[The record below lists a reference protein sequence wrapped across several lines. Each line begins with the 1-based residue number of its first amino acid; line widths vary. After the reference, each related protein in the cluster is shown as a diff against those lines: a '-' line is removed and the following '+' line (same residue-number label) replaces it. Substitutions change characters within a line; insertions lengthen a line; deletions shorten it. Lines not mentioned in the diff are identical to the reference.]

1 MKLSD
6 RVRALAR
13 EADEAIEPVLRK
25 IDETAQFNAE
35 KMLAAFQ
42 KNRVAES
49 MFFGSTGYGNGDRGR
64 DTLDR
69 IFADVFGTEDA
80 LVRIQMVSGTH
91 TLMCALFGVLRPGD
105 EMISLFGPP
114 YDTLQTAIGIA
125 GSEPGTLLEF
135 GVRYSQVEPDGNNE
149 PDLAEIR
156 RVCGERHPKLV
167 LIQRSRG
174 YSTRAALT
182 ISQIRTICETVR
194 RASPETLIFVDNCYG
209 EFTDT
214 LEPTQVGADFMAGS
228 LIKNPGGGL
237 APMGGYIAGRHDLV
251 EAAASRLTA
260 PGIGREIGATLGQ
273 NRLLYQGFFLAPHTV
288 AQALK
293 TAVFCAKMMELLGYE
308 SHPAWDAE
316 RSDIVQT
323 VALGSGDALLR
334 FCLGIQKASPVDSF
348 VIPEAWEMA
357 GYSDPVVMAAGA
369 FINGASIELSADGPM
384 REPYLAYVQGGLT
397 YESGRLGILL
407 AAEELI
413 Q

>member
-1 MKLSD
+1 MILSD

-13 EADEAIEPVLRK
+13 EADQAIEPVLRK
-25 IDETAQFNAE
+25 IDETAQINTE
-35 KMLAAFQ
+35 KVLAAFQ
-42 KNRVAES
+42 KNRVAEAL
-49 MFFGSTGYGNGDRGR
+49 FFGSTGYGSGDRGR

-69 IFADVFGTEDA
+69 IFADVFETEDA

-91 TLMCALFGVLRPGD
+91 TLICALFGVLRPGD

-114 YDTLQTAIGIA
+114 YDTLQTAIGITGDA
-125 GSEPGTLLEF
+125 KGTLLDF
-135 GVRYSQVEPDGNNE
+135 GIRYAQVDPNAENE
-149 PDLAEIR
+149 PDIPEIR
-156 RVCGERHPKLV
+156 RICAERKPKLV

-182 ISQIRTICETVR
+182 IQQIRTLCAAVR
-194 RASPETLIFVDNCYG
+194 EASPETVIFVDNCYG

-214 LEPTQVGADFMAGS
+214 LEPTQVGADLMAGS

-237 APMGGYIAGRHDLV
+237 APMGGYIAGRHELV
-251 EAAASRLTA
+251 EAAASRLTS
-260 PGIGREIGATLGQ
+260 PGIGGEQGATLGQ
-273 NRLLYQGFFLAPHTV
+273 NRLLYQGFFTAPHTV

-308 SHPAWDAE
+308 SHPAWNAE

-348 VIPEAWEMA
+348 VIPEAWEMP
-357 GYSDPVVMAAGA
+357 GYTDKVVMAAGA
-369 FINGASIELSADGPM
+369 FVNGASIELSADGPM